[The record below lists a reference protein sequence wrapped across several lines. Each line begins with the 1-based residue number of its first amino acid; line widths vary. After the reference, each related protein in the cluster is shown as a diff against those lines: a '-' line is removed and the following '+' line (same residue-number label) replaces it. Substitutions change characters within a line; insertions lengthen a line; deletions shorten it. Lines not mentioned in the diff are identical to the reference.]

1 MRALDPHGSFDR
13 ILLGRFLV
21 RTKLGYLACGLTAAM
36 LSTTGAMAQETT
48 DWGGFYAGV
57 YAGYALDTAEASS
70 SSISIPNFDVDE
82 NSIISFDQTSD
93 NGRIDGAVAGI
104 GAGYNLQFDQI
115 VLGVEA
121 AIHSGALGKKYEARF
136 VQQEIEEGETATFDV
151 TNEAEA
157 KVDWYTSLTGTFG
170 IAFEQDWM
178 VYAKGG
184 VAFGNVSTG
193 SEVKLAIDATDP
205 DMLPEEYPPGVSSGT
220 TSSSVLLAGPTAG
233 FGVEKKLSDNLS
245 VGAEYAYVSLGEVTF
260 QGAIAGPTVGGEM
273 VTFPLS
279 FHTVKAALKYHF

>member
-1 MRALDPHGSFDR
+1 
-13 ILLGRFLV
+13 V
-21 RTKLGYLACGLTAAM
+21 RTKLGNVACGLTAA
-36 LSTTGAMAQETT
+36 LLATTGAIAQEKT
-48 DWGGFYAGV
+48 DWSGFYAGV

-82 NSIISFDQTSD
+82 NSITSYDQTSD
-93 NGRIDGAVAGI
+93 NGRIDGAIAGI

-121 AIHSGALGKKYEARF
+121 AIHSGALGKKYEGRL
-136 VQQEIEEGETATFDV
+136 VSQEIEDGETATFDSSS
-151 TNEAEA
+151 EAES

-184 VAFGNVSTG
+184 VAFGNVSTS

-205 DMLPEEYPPGVSSGT
+205 EMLPEEYPPGVSSGT
-220 TSSSVLLAGPTAG
+220 TSGSMLVAGPTVG
-233 FGVEKKLSDNLS
+233 FGVERKLADNLS
-245 VGAEYAYVSLGEVTF
+245 VGAEYAYVGLGEVTF

-273 VTFPLS
+273 MTFPLN